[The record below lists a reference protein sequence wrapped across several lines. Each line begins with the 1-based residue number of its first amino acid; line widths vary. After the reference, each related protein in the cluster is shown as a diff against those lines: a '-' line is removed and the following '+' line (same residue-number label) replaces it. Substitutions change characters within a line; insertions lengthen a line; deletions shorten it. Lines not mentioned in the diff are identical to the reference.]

1 MLIDKDTAAP
11 AVVLITGISGSGK
24 SVALHALEDA
34 GFYCVDNL
42 PPELVPE
49 LLALATRDR
58 RERVAIA
65 VDVRSVSSPS
75 GISGIALIE
84 QLAKAAQVLFL
95 DASTPSLVQRFS
107 ETRRKHPLSS
117 TDGQLG
123 ADLIRS
129 IELERELLEPLK
141 ERADCFDTS
150 HTTPAQL
157 RAWIK
162 QTVQAS
168 TSGMMLVFESFG
180 FKRSLPLEADFVFD
194 ARMLPNPYYDKTLR
208 ALSGRDA
215 AVVAFFAQYPQ
226 VSEFTRDIGNFIE
239 RWLPGFVG
247 DHRSYLTV
255 AIGCTGGQHR
265 SVFIAEQLAARFRS
279 SYTAVLRHRDVND
292 ALAAT
297 EYVDSQFD
305 LSLTG
310 TKPD

>member
-1 MLIDKDTAAP
+1 
-11 AVVLITGISGSGK
+11 VLITGISGSGK

-42 PPELVPE
+42 PPEMVPE
-49 LLALATRDR
+49 LLTLTTRDR

-65 VDVRSVSSPS
+65 IDVRSVASPS
-75 GISGIALIE
+75 GFSGIALIE
-84 QLAKAAQVLFL
+84 NLTKAAQVLFL
-95 DASTPSLVQRFS
+95 DASTPALVQRFS

-117 TDGQLG
+117 ADGALG
-123 ADLIRS
+123 SDLIRA
-129 IELERELLEPLK
+129 IEMERELLEPLK

-162 QTVQAS
+162 QTVQAPA
-168 TSGMMLVFESFG
+168 SGMMLVFESFG
-180 FKRSLPLEADFVFD
+180 FKRGLPLEADFVFD
-194 ARMLPNPYYDKTLR
+194 ARLLPNPYYDKTLR
-208 ALSGRDA
+208 PLSGRDR
-215 AVVAFFAQYPQ
+215 AVIAFFAQHPQ
-226 VSEFTRDIGNFIE
+226 VAEFTCDIGNFIE

-265 SVFIAEQLAARFRS
+265 SVFIAEQLAARFRAR
-279 SYTAVLRHRDVND
+279 YTAVLRHRDVKD
-292 ALAAT
+292 AMAAA

-305 LSLTG
+305 LSLT
-310 TKPD
+310 TDKIDATITRK